1 MGQLLYLL
9 SFLPDWF
16 WGLVLVVGISAT
28 LAAWVLR
35 MIPFVKTYSL
45 PLNVAGV
52 LLTLAGV
59 YYQGVI
65 ANEEKWL
72 QRIDEL
78 EEAVKEA
85 EAKAK
90 TTNVEIQ
97 KEIVYQ
103 DRVIKEKGDKQIQY
117 IDRIVKG
124 DTIKETV
131 MQDMTPEQRAAYEKQ
146 VAELQT
152 AIKNCPVPKIVIE
165 EHNKAAIN
173 PTPAKG
179 EKK

>member
-1 MGQLLYLL
+1 MGQILYLL

-16 WGLVLVVGISAT
+16 WGLVLIVGILAT
-28 LAAWVLR
+28 LAGWVLR
-35 MIPFVKTYSL
+35 FIPFVKTYSL

-52 LLTLAGV
+52 LLTLSGV

-65 ANEEKWL
+65 ANEEKWM

-85 EAKAK
+85 ESKAK

-103 DRVIKEKGDKQIQY
+103 DKIIKEKGETVIKY
-117 IDRIVKG
+117 VEKIVKG
-124 DTIKETV
+124 DVQEIVKDMSQAERDAFTAKQKEL
-131 MQDMTPEQRAAYEKQ
+131 EQ
-146 VAELQT
+146 
-152 AIKNCPVPKIVIE
+152 AIANCPVPSLIVE
-165 EHNKAAIN
+165 QHNKAAK
-173 PTPAKG
+173 PPLKDPAK
-179 EKK
+179 